1 MKSWIIEV
9 YDVNTKTW
17 VQQGKPMEFD
27 KAYEGAQ
34 RMIAAGNKARVRRV

>member
-9 YDVNTKTW
+9 YDVNEKKW
-17 VQQGKPMEFD
+17 IQQGKPMVFE

-34 RMIAAGNKARVRRV
+34 RMIAGGQKARVRRV